1 VARSSL
7 STLIEMIRRL
17 LSLKIRTTRKNEME
31 NVSKLRL
38 EANLLQSLLVKYS
51 VTDSD
56 AAMVLEFM
64 RPLFE
69 VIDNGRVVPPK
80 EFEFRWY
87 FGSTDSPLAKFGDL
101 IDAAANFAHTLEGWP
116 TPIILGD

>member
-1 VARSSL
+1 MDNVA
-7 STLIEMIRRL
+7 
-17 LSLKIRTTRKNEME
+17 
-31 NVSKLRL
+31 KLRS
-38 EANLLQSLLVKYS
+38 EANSLHSLLVKYS

-56 AAMVLEFM
+56 VEMVLEFM

-69 VIDNGRVVPPK
+69 EIDDGRVVPPK

-87 FGSTDSPLAKFGDL
+87 FGSTDSPLIKFGDL

-116 TPIILGD
+116 TPIILDN